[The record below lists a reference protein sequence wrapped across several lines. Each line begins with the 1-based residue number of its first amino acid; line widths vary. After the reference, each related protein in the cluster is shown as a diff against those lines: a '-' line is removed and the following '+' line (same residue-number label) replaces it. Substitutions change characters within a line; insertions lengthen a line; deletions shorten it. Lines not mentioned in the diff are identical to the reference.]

1 MSHPLPPPLS
11 AASLPVFRSEE
22 AETVDR
28 HAVLGDEAG
37 IQIEVKENTDLL
49 ATKETV
55 KGEVR
60 KTQGKEEEY

>member
-1 MSHPLPPPLS
+1 M
-11 AASLPVFRSEE
+11 FRSEE

-49 ATKETV
+49 ETKETV